1 MEKYPKNVLKMSQI
15 DTRIVKSVGRRQD
28 VNLIILMPSV
38 EQTLQSQ
45 SKLKN

>member
-1 MEKYPKNVLKMSQI
+1 MSQI
-15 DTRIVKSVGRRQD
+15 DTRIVTSVGRRQE